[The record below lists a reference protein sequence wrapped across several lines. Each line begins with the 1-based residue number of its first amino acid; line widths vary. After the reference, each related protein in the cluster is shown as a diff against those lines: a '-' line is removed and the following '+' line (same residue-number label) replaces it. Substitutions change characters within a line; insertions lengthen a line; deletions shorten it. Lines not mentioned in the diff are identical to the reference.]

1 MFYLTEFFKA
11 VTERGPVLFLFEDL
25 HWADDS
31 SLDAIAALVAAE
43 AVRPALIV
51 SAARPGLFERRPGW
65 LDDRP
70 EHRRIDLPALGE
82 AASAELVDE
91 ILQKAEQIPGRLRE
105 LLTSRSEG
113 NPFYVEELV
122 KMLIDEGVIVAG
134 RRRGGWLRSR
144 WTPCTCRRR

>member
-11 VTERGPVLFLFEDL
+11 VTERGPVLFSFEDL

-65 LDDRP
+65 P
-70 EHRRIDLPALGE
+70 MIALNTG
-82 AASAELVDE
+82 AS
-91 ILQKAEQIPGRLRE
+91 
-105 LLTSRSEG
+105 
-113 NPFYVEELV
+113 
-122 KMLIDEGVIVAG
+122 
-134 RRRGGWLRSR
+134 
-144 WTPCTCRRR
+144 TCRRWARRPVPS